1 MNRNTLFVRAALL
14 TVAIA
19 APLWALA
26 HPKLLS
32 AVPAVNSH
40 VATVPAAIRLTF
52 QEVLEPAMSRIT
64 VMHAG
69 QHAVS
74 LGTVA
79 ADSADR
85 KTLVAQLKT
94 PMGAG
99 VYSVTWQAAG
109 ADGHPMRGTYT
120 FTVDAPATK

>member
-1 MNRNTLFVRAALL
+1 MKHSSFLVRAAVI
-14 TVAIA
+14 TVAVS
-19 APLWALA
+19 APLFALA

-40 VATVPAAIRLTF
+40 VAAVPAAVRLTF
-52 QEVLEPAMSRIT
+52 QEPLEPALSKIT
-64 VMHAG
+64 VVHAG
-69 QHAVS
+69 QHNVTLSA
-74 LGTVA
+74 VA

-85 KTLVAQLKT
+85 KTLVASLKT
-94 PMGAG
+94 PMGPG

-120 FTVDAPATK
+120 FTVDAAGAK

>member
-1 MNRNTLFVRAALL
+1 MTRTTFLSRAALL

-19 APLWALA
+19 APLFALA

-32 AVPAVNSH
+32 AVPAVNSR
-40 VATVPAAIRLTF
+40 VATVPPVVRLTF
-52 QEVLEPAMSRIT
+52 QEPLEPALSKIT

-69 QHAVS
+69 QHNVTMSA
-74 LGTVA
+74 VA

-85 KTLVAQLKT
+85 KTLVASLKT
-94 PMGAG
+94 PMGPG

-120 FTVDAPATK
+120 FTVDAAGAR

>member
-1 MNRNTLFVRAALL
+1 MNRSFLVRAAVL
-14 TVAIA
+14 TVAVA
-19 APLWALA
+19 APLFALA

-40 VATVPAAIRLTF
+40 VASVPTTIRLTF
-52 QEVLEPAMSRIT
+52 QEPLEPALSKIT

-69 QHAVS
+69 QHAVT
-74 LGTVA
+74 LGAVA

-85 KTLVAQLKT
+85 KTLVAAVNT

-120 FTVDAPATK
+120 FTVDAPAAK